1 MSIQESGTRTQ
12 AANYQQVRQFTERIT
27 QSLSPEDC
35 MVQSMEDASPIR
47 WHLAHTT
54 WFFETFVLKTDP
66 DYKEFDP
73 IFSFLFNSYYNAV
86 GDQFPRPQRGVI
98 SRPSLDGIL
107 AYREYVDR
115 ELLSRL
121 ESVEFAEQSASTIE
135 IGINHE
141 QQHQELML
149 TDLKHAL
156 AANPTLPV
164 YESTEFENKGNLSQ
178 DWIKVAAGM
187 HDIGH
192 GNAEFCFDNELPQHQ
207 VFLPEFQLSS
217 DLVTAGMFIEFI
229 DDGGYERPN
238 HWLSLGWSTVEEHG
252 WNAPLYWVKKD
263 GQWMQ
268 YTLAGLV
275 PIDPDWPV
283 CHISFFEADAFARWK
298 GMRLPTE
305 FEWEVAFRSATDS
318 NKAPVAQ
325 GQFADRL
332 FAEDFAIHPTQASAG
347 LLGSVWQWTASAYQA
362 YPGFET
368 APGALGEYN
377 GKFMCNQYV
386 LRGGSVATSS
396 SHIRE
401 TYRNFFPAHTRWQ
414 FAGLRLAK
422 QQ

>member
-1 MSIQESGTRTQ
+1 VSIQESETKNL
-12 AANYQQVRQFTERIT
+12 AASYQQVRQFTRRIT

-54 WFFETFVLKTDP
+54 WFFETFILKDDP
-66 DYKEFDP
+66 EYKEFDP
-73 IFSFLFNSYYNAV
+73 LFSFLFNSYYNAV

-98 SRPSLDGIL
+98 SRPSLEGIF
-107 AYREYVDR
+107 AYREYVDG
-115 ELLSRL
+115 ELLKRL
-121 ESVEFAEQSASTIE
+121 ESKDFAVRTASTLE

-149 TDLKHAL
+149 ADLKHAL

-164 YESTEFENKGNLSQ
+164 FEPNPFEPKASLSQ
-178 DWIKVAAGM
+178 KWIKVASGM

-192 GNAEFCFDNELPQHQ
+192 RSNEFCFDNELPRHQ
-207 VFLPEFQLSS
+207 IFLPEFQVSS

-229 DDGGYERPN
+229 EDGGYERPDN
-238 HWLSLGWSTVEEHG
+238 WLSLGWSTVEKHG

-263 GQWMQ
+263 EQWMQ

-283 CHISFFEADAFARWK
+283 CHISFFEADAFARWNDA
-298 GMRLPTE
+298 RLPTE
-305 FEWEVAFRSATDS
+305 FEWEVACQSAS
-318 NKAPVAQ
+318 NSKNESTTQ
-325 GQFADRL
+325 GQFADHL
-332 FAEDFAIHPTQASAG
+332 FAGDYAIHPTQASAG
-347 LLGSVWQWTASAYQA
+347 MLGSVWQWTASNYLA
-362 YPGFET
+362 YPGFEA

-377 GKFMCNQYV
+377 GKFMCNQHV

-396 SHIRE
+396 SHIRD

-422 QQ
+422 R